1 MYVCEKWLNNLED
14 SAFEIIWLV
23 VVVVDRNTFAG
34 MDLLQEHH

>member
-14 SAFEIIWLV
+14 AAFEIIWLV
-23 VVVVDRNTFAG
+23 VVVVQRNTFAG